1 MPKRS
6 VPDPTSAKRKRC
18 VISGETKKDLSD
30 LTPHDLSAI
39 AEKLQLAFEA
49 SQMGVWEFNEATGR
63 VHWDDRMLEIY
74 GIEDGRNERPDD
86 FWESH
91 LHPDDLEATKAYAEK
106 CKVENTDF
114 RRDYRIV
121 REDGGVRHVR
131 SLARSVDTDG
141 DQNRLIGVNIDVTKD
156 YLRAEELLKA
166 QQQLKYDA
174 RHDALTGLG
183 NRRRLDEMTLALFN
197 RLGAADRYCVM
208 HIDLDHFK
216 QVNDTLGH
224 TAGDHVLAA
233 IAAVLIRVIGR
244 SGTSF
249 RIGGDE
255 FAVLFEAAPPERVI
269 NDLCETLVDQCAAP
283 RQYAGEDC
291 TISVSI
297 GYAVGEGPP
306 RNPSEVF
313 LNADAAL
320 YAVKHAGRSG
330 YKAYAPELG
339 PVSVITSQSRHE
351 IMEAIHADQL
361 ICYYQPQYDARTLD
375 IVGAEALVRWNCP
388 DRGILTPDAFFPQA
402 ERAGLLPAI
411 DACVLGIVTRQQTA
425 WAQEGVSYPIVS
437 VNTSAARLRAPDLI
451 NDMCAVLEPH
461 HTLSLELL
469 ETAFLDTIDDELA
482 FKLNTLRDLGVR
494 VELDDFGSGHSSV
507 AALQA
512 IRPDQVKI
520 DRSLIAPLVSN
531 PNQIQTLQ
539 SLARIARLEGADIA
553 IEGLETGLQLAAIRS
568 VDCDVLQGYTLQRP
582 MPVGDF
588 TALLQRLGKV
598 QDQKRA

>member
-1 MPKRS
+1 
-6 VPDPTSAKRKRC
+6 
-18 VISGETKKDLSD
+18 
-30 LTPHDLSAI
+30 
-39 AEKLQLAFEA
+39 
-49 SQMGVWEFNEATGR
+49 MGVWEFNEATGR
-63 VHWDDRMLEIY
+63 VNWDDRMLEMY

-91 LHPDDLEATKAYAEK
+91 LHPDDVEATKAYAEK

-121 REDGGVRHVR
+121 REDGSVRHIR
-131 SLARSVDTDG
+131 SLARSVGTAG
-141 DQNRLIGVNIDVTKD
+141 KQSRLIGVNIDVTKD
-156 YLRAEELLKA
+156 YLRAEELQKA

-183 NRRRLDEMTLALFN
+183 NRRGLDEMTLALFN
-197 RLGAADRYCVM
+197 KLGETDRYCVM

-224 TAGDHVLAA
+224 TAGDHVLAS
-233 IAAVLIRVIGR
+233 IAAVLVRVIGR
-244 SGTSF
+244 AGTCF

-255 FAVLFEAAPPERVI
+255 FAVLFEAAPSEQAI
-269 NDLCETLVDQCAAP
+269 IDLCEALVDQCAAP
-283 RQYAGEDC
+283 RQYTGEDC
-291 TISVSI
+291 TTSVSI
-297 GYAVGEGPP
+297 GYAFGDGPP

-313 LNADAAL
+313 VNADAAL
-320 YAVKHAGRSG
+320 YAVKNAGRSG
-330 YKAYAPELG
+330 YKAYAPNLG
-339 PVSVITSQSRHE
+339 PVSTITTQTRHE
-351 IMEAIHADQL
+351 ILDAIKADQL

-388 DRGILTPDAFFPQA
+388 ERGILTPDAFFPQA
-402 ERAGLLPAI
+402 DRAGLVPAI
-411 DACVLGIVTRQQTA
+411 DACVLGIVTRQQSV
-425 WAQEGVSYPIVS
+425 WAQDRVTYPIVS
-437 VNTSAARLRAPDLI
+437 VNTSAARLRAPDLV
-451 NDMCAVLEPH
+451 DEMRAVLEAH
-461 HTLSLELL
+461 HTISLELL

-482 FKLNTLRDLGVR
+482 FRLNTLRDLGVR
-494 VELDDFGSGHSSV
+494 IELDDFGSGHSSV

-520 DRSLIAPLVSN
+520 DRSLTAPLTSN

-582 MPVGDF
+582 MPAGDF
-588 TALLQRLGKV
+588 TALLRRSAKVSEQR
-598 QDQKRA
+598 RA